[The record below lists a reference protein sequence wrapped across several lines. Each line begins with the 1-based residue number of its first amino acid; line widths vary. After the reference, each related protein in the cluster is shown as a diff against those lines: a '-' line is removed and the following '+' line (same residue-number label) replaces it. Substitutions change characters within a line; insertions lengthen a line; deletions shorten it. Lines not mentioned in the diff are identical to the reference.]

1 MAAETVYVSFTGV
14 IKAESKMVHKSLF
27 LRKMCLSAFGE
38 KLIESVSKI
47 KSVRERR
54 KEISA

>member
-27 LRKMCLSAFGE
+27 LGKMWWFCYG
-38 KLIESVSKI
+38 
-47 KSVRERR
+47 
-54 KEISA
+54 